1 VTIPDLSVGDS
12 ERPWLDVAP
21 YQVGSTAATLTS
33 HSPAD
38 PDATGTAVALDT
50 GVEMVVDAVPVLR
63 FTATAAVQYPV
74 AGWWVRDWKVTGVG
88 AIEPDERFFVA
99 PNPTAGG
106 PVWTPTRQRVA
117 SYVPSRPLVPAADGS
132 NTDLMTFGPTTRP
145 TGGQVDVIIMDA
157 VNWVTAATGT
167 LDESLHQSANAVA
180 AIRAAA
186 FIELGYP
193 ERSDPMKSTAN
204 TTSDRLFKQADQMLA
219 ALVARNK
226 AITGADGDDP
236 DPVFEIVPAWSFPAA
251 SPYGDLLLAP

>member
-12 ERPWLDVAP
+12 ERPSIDIAP
-21 YQVGSTAATLTS
+21 YQVGSTAATLTV

-38 PDATGTAVALDT
+38 TDPTGTAVPLDT
-50 GVEMVVDAVPVLR
+50 GVETTVDGVPVLR
-63 FTATAAVQYPV
+63 FTVTAPVQYPV
-74 AGWWVRDWKVTGVG
+74 AGWWVRGWQVTGVG
-88 AIEPDERFFVA
+88 ACEPDERFFVA

-106 PVWTPTRQRVA
+106 PEWTPNRQRVA

-132 NTDLMTFGPTTRP
+132 NTDLQTWDSSTRP

-157 VNWVTAATGT
+157 VNWVLDATGELDST
-167 LDESLHQSANAVA
+167 LYQSANAVA

-193 ERSDPMKSTAN
+193 ERNDPMKSTAN
-204 TTSDRLFKQADQMLA
+204 TTSDRLFKQAELMLA

-226 AITGADGDDP
+226 ALTGADGDDP
-236 DPVFEIVPAWSFPAA
+236 EPVFEIAPMWSFPAA
-251 SPYGDLLLAP
+251 PSWGDTLLAP